1 MEGINGGCR
10 LDRMNYRKRIAILIL
25 LIASLLAWFWLGS
38 RYPAIDEKAAMAG
51 EVVMGDVLSFEA
63 HFPVDQ
69 SDPMWR
75 KIFHSTLNWILT
87 NRQGMTF
94 GVLLATLVLTLL
106 QLRSTAARF
115 HSVFRDILKGVVVGA
130 PLGVCVNC
138 AAPIAYG
145 MRQQGMRKGTTLAT
159 MFASPTLNIIVLAMT
174 FSLLPLYMAV
184 TKVVVTF
191 AFLLLLLP
199 FLVRLADRDKALTD
213 PAPAIPEKLCELP
226 PGPEPWPDALRGLV
240 TELWRNFLFIVIR
253 TVPLMFLAGLLGA
266 ALANLVPLESLA
278 NWHISIAAMAL
289 VALLGTFAPVP
300 IAFDVVVVQALLVA
314 GLQPEFAM
322 VLLFTL
328 GAFSI
333 YPLML
338 VAKMLSWRFSATLF
352 VAVAAVGMASGY
364 FAGGWES
371 YQAVREAR
379 IFERHFADRERP
391 AVTSADVSS
400 KAASV
405 AGSESRFP
413 SLPDLR
419 GLEKV
424 HEQGP
429 LRLDALEHHSRSPGG
444 PTPFEHIPG
453 SRLGLA
459 TAELQTLDFM
469 LPFSQGRGIAAG
481 DFNRDGWPDLAVADN
496 QGVRL
501 YRNSAGERFE
511 PVPLDLPG
519 IREASV
525 LLVALV
531 DLDND
536 GCLDLFAG
544 TFGDKDFIVQGDCA
558 DFDHPRVEELP
569 HLDGTMTQAASFA
582 DINQDGQLDILKGN
596 WFFLIP
602 RVAPSQRAVNYIAL
616 NQGDFRFTQ
625 QALTEIVGE
634 TLTSYWSDLDQDG
647 QVDMIIGNDYLEPDI
662 YYRGTSPGEFNQLA
676 AGGPVPVTALATM
689 SIDAAD
695 IDNDLDLDLFLSG
708 KVNDFSLRQEGAVT
722 AGNIQEHRAFVIQ
735 RRKDFEQRY
744 CALFESPED
753 REICDSRFT
762 LGNLLRT
769 SKIDGCLDLET
780 ARQQNE
786 CMIAVRIKTSLI
798 RRNWSFC
805 PEIPVD
811 EFPVHRQVCDA
822 YAAYD
827 EVAQPKKLGDR
838 YQDQG
843 AIEQSMQ
850 GNILL
855 LQQPDG
861 SYTQQAEDYGVFDAH
876 WAWTARFADLDLD
889 EWQDLFVTNGWWL
902 ETSMYPNKLFL
913 NQSGQGFEARELEF
927 GLANLRKQHAFVFL
941 DYDLDGDLDI
951 ISRSLAGELDLFVN
965 HQQERRAVSF
975 EFRDEQGNHFGIG
988 NRVTLFY
995 GDDVERHQIR
1005 EITAGGGF
1013 VSFNPP
1019 VAHFGLGPHERIKRL
1034 RVDWMG
1040 GGSSTVD
1047 RPLEAGRHYVIR
1059 RGPGPENLASK
1070 EE

>member
-1 MEGINGGCR
+1 
-10 LDRMNYRKRIAILIL
+10 MNYKKRVAVLIL
-25 LIASLLAWFWLGS
+25 LIVSLLAWFWLGS

-115 HSVFRDILKGVVVGA
+115 HSVFRDIVKGVVVGA

-213 PAPAIPEKLCELP
+213 PALETPDGLCEVP
-226 PGPEPWPDALRGLV
+226 AGSESWPEALRGLV
-240 TELWRNFLFIVIR
+240 TELWRNFWFIVVR

-278 NWHISIAAMAL
+278 NWQVSIAAMAL

-300 IAFDVVVVQALLVA
+300 IAFDVVLVQALLVA

-338 VAKMLSWRFSATLF
+338 VAKMFSWRFSATLF
-352 VAVAAVGMASGY
+352 MAVAAVGLASGY
-364 FAGGWES
+364 FSGAWES
-371 YQAVREAR
+371 YQAQREAR
-379 IFERHFADRERP
+379 IFEQNFMNQEQSVISAVDSGDR
-391 AVTSADVSS
+391 
-400 KAASV
+400 AAL
-405 AGSESRFP
+405 SESGVP
-413 SLPDLR
+413 SLPDLP
-419 GLEKV
+419 GLEMV
-424 HEQGP
+424 LEQGP
-429 LRLDALEHHSRSPGG
+429 LRLDALKHHSRSAAGS
-444 PTPFEHIPG
+444 TPFEHIPG
-453 SRLGLA
+453 SEMGLA
-459 TAELQTLDFM
+459 TAQLQLLDYM

-496 QGVRL
+496 RGVRL

-511 PVPLDLPG
+511 PVALDFPG
-519 IREASV
+519 LREANV

-531 DLDND
+531 DLDDD

-544 TFGDKDFIVQGDCA
+544 TFGGRDFIVRGDCA
-558 DFDHPRVEELP
+558 EFAQSLVIELP
-569 HLDGTMTQAASFA
+569 HLDGAMTQAASFA
-582 DINQDGQLDILKGN
+582 DIDHDGRLDILKGN

-602 RVAPSQRAVNYIAL
+602 RVAPSRRAVNYIAL
-616 NQGDFRFTQ
+616 NQGDFGFSQ
-625 QALTEIVGE
+625 QPLTEIVGE
-634 TLTSYWSDLDQDG
+634 TLTTYWSDLDQDG
-647 QVDMIIGNDYLEPDI
+647 QIDMIIGNDYLEPDI
-662 YYRGTSPGEFNQLA
+662 YYQGSSPGEFEQLS

-708 KVNDFSLRQEGAVT
+708 KVNDFSMRREGAVT
-722 AGNIQEHRAFVIQ
+722 AGNIQERRAFVIQ

-744 CALFESPED
+744 CALFELAAD
-753 REICDSRFT
+753 RETCETRFA
-762 LGNLLRT
+762 LGNLMRKA
-769 SKIDGCLDLET
+769 KIDDCLEL
-780 ARQQNE
+780 ANASLQNE
-786 CMIAVRIKTSLI
+786 CMITVRIKKSLV
-798 RRNWSFC
+798 RRDWSFC
-805 PEIPVD
+805 PEIPAD

-827 EVAQPKKLGDR
+827 EVAQEKDLGDR

-855 LQQPDG
+855 LQQADG

-902 ETSMYPNKLFL
+902 ETSMYSNKLFL
-913 NQSGQGFEARELEF
+913 NQSGKGFKAGEQEF
-927 GLANLRKQHAFVFL
+927 GLTNLRKQHAFVYL
-941 DYDLDGDLDI
+941 DYDRDGDLDI
-951 ISRSLAGELDLFVN
+951 ISRSLGGEFDLYIN
-965 HQQERRAVSF
+965 HQQDRKAVSF

-988 NRVTLFY
+988 NRITLFY
-995 GDDVERHQIR
+995 GIDEERHQVR
-1005 EITAGGGF
+1005 EITTGGGF

-1019 VAHFGLGPHERIKRL
+1019 VAHFGLGPHERINRL
-1034 RVDWMG
+1034 RIDWSG
-1040 GGSSTVD
+1040 GGSSTMEE
-1047 RPLEAGRHYVIR
+1047 PLEAGHHYVIR
-1059 RGPGPENLASK
+1059 RNLKASK
-1070 EE
+1070 NE